1 MCDEEMDVYRFP
13 ALTQNRKETYFDI
26 KKHILDDIKSADLF
40 DFHNVRVE
48 TISKDGTPFYSLFN
62 KKQIAVIKEL
72 YLIQNLVPRSGGSWW
87 HTPEPEGKE
96 ITEERERRKKEE
108 LLIEARFACLQYV
121 AEQVIAI
128 SEASDSILVQSEKNA
143 SPIQ

>member
-13 ALTQNRKETYFDI
+13 ALTQNRKKVCFEI

-40 DFHNVRVE
+40 DFHNIRVD
-48 TISKDGTPFYSLFN
+48 TISKYGEPFYSLFN
-62 KKQIAVIKEL
+62 KKQVKVIKEF
-72 YLIQNLVPRSGGSWW
+72 YLIQNLVPLNSGNWW
-87 HTPEPEGKE
+87 HTSELEGQE

-121 AEQVIAI
+121 AEQMIANRGT
-128 SEASDSILVQSEKNA
+128 SDSILFHSDKD
-143 SPIQ
+143 SLIQ